1 VEFMQNYIVIL
12 TERIDFVPGNL
23 KEILSQ
29 SNLYMGRH

>member
-29 SNLYMGRH
+29 SNLYMGTH

>member
-1 VEFMQNYIVIL
+1 VGFMQNYLVIL

-29 SNLYMGRH
+29 SNLYMGKH